1 MTRTQT
7 TAAATREQAWVEALR
22 ATVTGDV
29 IDRSDTRYDEVRRVW
44 NGVIDRYPAAIARC
58 ADTADVVAA
67 LGVVRAHRPPVSIR
81 GGGHQVAGSA
91 VCDDGL
97 VLDLS
102 AMTGV
107 HVDAH
112 TRTARVGAGARW
124 ADLNRAT
131 QRYGLVTPGG
141 EVSET
146 GVAGLTLGGGLGAL
160 QRAFGLSCDNLRSVE
175 IVTADGTVRTASRE
189 HHPDLFWAIR
199 GGGRGLGVVTEFE
212 FDLYPLGPQVA
223 SALVFYPYPDAQA
236 VLAAW
241 RTLVDRLPDTVSPEF
256 ALWSVPPDP
265 EIPAEMHG
273 TRVVLVAGLH
283 AGDAQEG
290 LAVLA
295 PLARLGTPLMDATGI
310 VDYTAS
316 QSELDALFPAGGRYY
331 FTSHFLDDV
340 DDAAAAALI
349 AADADRP
356 NPESLII
363 IRTLGGAVARV
374 GDEDSAFAHRRAR
387 FNVSFDAGW
396 SDPVLD
402 GTAIGW
408 ARSGWAALRP
418 FATGGVYVNFAGLG
432 EDTDHAAVYGGHAA
446 RLAEI
451 QRTYDPDRILVEA
464 AGRP

>member
-1 MTRTQT
+1 MTTTQT
-7 TAAATREQAWVEALR
+7 TAADIRERTWVQALR
-22 ATVTGDV
+22 ATMTGDV
-29 IDRSDTRYDEVRRVW
+29 IDRSDARYDEARRVW
-44 NGVIDRYPAAIARC
+44 NGMIDRYPGAVARC

-67 LGVVRAHRPPVSIR
+67 VEVARAHRPAVSIR

-102 AMTGV
+102 TMTGI

-124 ADLNRAT
+124 AELNRAT

-160 QRAFGLSCDNLRSVE
+160 QRAFGLSCDSLRSVE
-175 IVTADGTVRTASRE
+175 IVTADGTVRRASTQ
-189 HHPDLFWAIR
+189 HHPDLFWAVR

-223 SALVFYPYPDAQA
+223 NALVLYPYEEARS

-273 TRVVLVAGLH
+273 TPVVLVAGLY

-290 LAVLA
+290 LDVLA
-295 PLARLGTPLMDATGI
+295 PMAWLGTPLLDATGI

-316 QSELDALFPAGGRYY
+316 QSGLDALFPAGGRYY

-340 DDAAAAALI
+340 DDAVAAALV

-374 GDEDSAFAHRRAR
+374 GAGDSAFAHRRAR

-396 SDPVLD
+396 SDPALD

-432 EDTDHAAVYGGHAA
+432 EDTDRAATYGRHAA
-446 RLAEI
+446 RLTEI
-451 QRTYDPDRILVEA
+451 QRIYDPDRILVEA
-464 AGRP
+464 AGCP